1 VIGTEA
7 EFSKKRCTLALPL
20 LIARAI
26 NFESMNAAMA
36 RENVSLALNCIGS
49 KCAQWCWYDYA
60 NDVGETHFLSGS
72 REQFQKGRRDPSSV
86 GTMVKVPA
94 RGYCGLTGG
103 RE

>member
-7 EFSKKRCTLALPL
+7 EFSKKRCTMALGV

-26 NFESMNAAMA
+26 NYESYSAAVVS
-36 RENVSLALNCIGS
+36 ENIGVGLNCIGS

-60 NDVGETHFLSGS
+60 TATGETHLSLHHND
-72 REQFQKGRRDPSSV
+72 FNKGRREYTPGVTGDA
-86 GTMVKVPA
+86 VPA
-94 RGYCGLTGG
+94 RGYCGLTGS